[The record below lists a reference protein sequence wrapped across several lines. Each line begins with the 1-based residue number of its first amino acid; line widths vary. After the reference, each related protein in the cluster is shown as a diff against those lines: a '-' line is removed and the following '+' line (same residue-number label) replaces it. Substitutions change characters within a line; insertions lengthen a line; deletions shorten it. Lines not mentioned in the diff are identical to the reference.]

1 MPKIKIRKPIN
12 EQSFLDTIRKKIG
25 ATQTQSDVKPGDPS
39 APVSLDLDPQS
50 FKKFYTELQ
59 KIQDAMK
66 SMNEISKDLVD
77 LSKKNK
83 ALEPLA
89 KQTVDKTT
97 DILKNIKELVEPI
110 VKSMQAQK

>member
-25 ATQTQSDVKPGDPS
+25 ATQTQSDAKPGDPS

-50 FKKFYTELQ
+50 FKKFYEDL
-59 KIQDAMK
+59 KKMQDGMIA
-66 SMNEISKDLVD
+66 MNELSKSLVD

-89 KQTVDKTT
+89 KQTVDKAT
-97 DILKNIKELVEPI
+97 DAIGIIKELIEPI
-110 VKSMQAQK
+110 AKSMQAQK